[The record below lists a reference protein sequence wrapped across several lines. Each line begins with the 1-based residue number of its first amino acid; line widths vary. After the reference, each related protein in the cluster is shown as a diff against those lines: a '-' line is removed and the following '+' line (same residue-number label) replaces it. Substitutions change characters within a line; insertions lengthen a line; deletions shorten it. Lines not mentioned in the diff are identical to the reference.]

1 MQQVRFGIVGVGN
14 MGSAHL
20 SHILS
25 GNVPEL
31 KVTAVADINPAR
43 LKAAKAAAEKAGQ
56 PIEGFP
62 TAAALFESGLCDA
75 VIIATPHYDHPP
87 LVIEALA
94 HNLHVITEK
103 PAGVYTKQVREMN
116 EAAAKSDKLF
126 AVMFNQRTN
135 HIYRK
140 MKELVSSGRY
150 GEIRRTNWII
160 TD

>member
-20 SHILS
+20 SHILR

-87 LVIEALA
+87 LVIERSRTIFTSSRKSPRVFTP
-94 HNLHVITEK
+94 NRC
-103 PAGVYTKQVREMN
+103 VR
-116 EAAAKSDKLF
+116 
-126 AVMFNQRTN
+126 
-135 HIYRK
+135 
-140 MKELVSSGRY
+140 
-150 GEIRRTNWII
+150 
-160 TD
+160 

>member
-20 SHILS
+20 SHILR

-62 TAAALFESGLCDA
+62 TAAALFESYHRHAALR
-75 VIIATPHYDHPP
+75 PP
-87 LVIEALA
+87 PARDRGA
-94 HNLHVITEK
+94 RAQSSRHHGKARGCLHQTG
-103 PAGVYTKQVREMN
+103 A
-116 EAAAKSDKLF
+116 
-126 AVMFNQRTN
+126 
-135 HIYRK
+135 
-140 MKELVSSGRY
+140 
-150 GEIRRTNWII
+150 
-160 TD
+160 

>member
-1 MQQVRFGIVGVGN
+1 

-62 TAAALFESGLCDA
+62 TADGAF
-75 VIIATPHYDHPP
+75 
-87 LVIEALA
+87 
-94 HNLHVITEK
+94 
-103 PAGVYTKQVREMN
+103 
-116 EAAAKSDKLF
+116 
-126 AVMFNQRTN
+126 
-135 HIYRK
+135 
-140 MKELVSSGRY
+140 
-150 GEIRRTNWII
+150 
-160 TD
+160 

>member
-20 SHILS
+20 SHILR

-75 VIIATPHYDHPP
+75 VIIATPHYDH
-87 LVIEALA
+87 IFT
-94 HNLHVITEK
+94 NLFLIFISFYACK
-103 PAGVYTKQVREMN
+103 NMII
-116 EAAAKSDKLF
+116 LF
-126 AVMFNQRTN
+126 CA
-135 HIYRK
+135 RK
-140 MKELVSSGRY
+140 
-150 GEIRRTNWII
+150 I
-160 TD
+160 

>member
-20 SHILS
+20 SHILR

-62 TAAALFESGLCDA
+62 QPRRFLKAAMRRSYHRHAA
-75 VIIATPHYDHPP
+75 PTTTPRS
-87 LVIEALA
+87 LIERSRTIFTSSRKSPRVFTP
-94 HNLHVITEK
+94 NRC
-103 PAGVYTKQVREMN
+103 VR
-116 EAAAKSDKLF
+116 
-126 AVMFNQRTN
+126 
-135 HIYRK
+135 
-140 MKELVSSGRY
+140 
-150 GEIRRTNWII
+150 
-160 TD
+160 

>member
-87 LVIEALA
+87 ARDRGA
-94 HNLHVITEK
+94 RAQSSRHHGKARGCLHQTG
-103 PAGVYTKQVREMN
+103 A
-116 EAAAKSDKLF
+116 
-126 AVMFNQRTN
+126 
-135 HIYRK
+135 
-140 MKELVSSGRY
+140 
-150 GEIRRTNWII
+150 
-160 TD
+160 

>member
-103 PAGVYTKQVREMN
+103 PAGVR
-116 EAAAKSDKLF
+116 SL
-126 AVMFNQRTN
+126 
-135 HIYRK
+135 I
-140 MKELVSSGRY
+140 S
-150 GEIRRTNWII
+150 I
-160 TD
+160 